1 MTPSKLVLSLG
12 LALSSAIGA
21 APAVAQQLPQAAQE
35 TAQAVAPMPG
45 PQERLFELT
54 GMPETL
60 EIMREELL
68 ALTRDLA
75 ETHLDGRPGPGWT
88 TAVEEI
94 TAPKALETTLR
105 TAFEADL
112 AGVELT
118 PILNFYDSAVGRQVV
133 TLETE
138 ARRSF
143 LDAAVEDAASQA
155 VAGGTALPEGQMA
168 LIDRYIEVNDLVA
181 YNVMGAMNSNYQ
193 FYRGLADGGVLQ
205 MSEDEMVNDVWDRE
219 AETTQESSTWLRAFL
234 ATAYA
239 PLAEEDLRT
248 LVELSETDPGQR
260 LNRAFFAGF
269 NAVYEEVY
277 HALGLAVASE
287 AASEEL

>member
-1 MTPSKLVLSLG
+1 MTPSKFVLSLG
-12 LALSSAIGA
+12 LALAPLMAGGA
-21 APAVAQQLPQAAQE
+21 AAARQLPE
-35 TAQAVAPMPG
+35 TAQAAAPLPG

-54 GMPETL
+54 GMSETL
-60 EIMREELL
+60 DVMRQELL
-68 ALTRDLA
+68 ALTDDLA

-94 TAPKALETTLR
+94 TAPKALEATLR
-105 TAFEADL
+105 RAFEADIAGADL
-112 AGVELT
+112 A

-133 TLETE
+133 KLEIE

-143 LDAAVEDAASQA
+143 LDAAVEDAANQA
-155 VAGGTALPEGQMA
+155 VAGGTALPEWQMT

-193 FYRGLADGGVLQ
+193 FYRGLGDGGVLEL
-205 MSEDEMVNDVWDRE
+205 SDDEMLADVWERE
-219 AETTQESSTWLRAFL
+219 EDTTQESTTWLRAFL
-234 ATAYA
+234 STAYA

-248 LVELSETDPGQR
+248 LVELSESEPGQR

-269 NAVYEEVY
+269 NAVYDQVY